1 MFHRSLLPS
10 WPDTPALHHVTFWQF
25 SSFFTYLRVH
35 ERPQPLNWTPT
46 SSHHLERI
54 LVTCFFTPSISTCF
68 LLHFVGTLP
77 SSNTSSL
84 FFSCPCSLLIFDS
97 GLHLSTSLC
106 PNRYREN
113 PEHFRHQISV
123 SPLAETTLMKSW
135 PLLWAFLHGLKS
147 IPILIHFRPLQTPRI
162 FIFHFFVAHLIHL

>member
-10 WPDTPALHHVTFWQF
+10 WRYTPALHHGTFGQF
-25 SSFFTYLRVH
+25 SSFFTCLPVH

-54 LVTCFFTPSISTCF
+54 HVTCFFTPSIVHLF
-68 LLHFVGTLP
+68 PLLVGTLP

-84 FFSCPCSLLIFDS
+84 FFVCPCSLLLFDS

-123 SPLAETTLMKSW
+123 SPLAETTLMKSG
-135 PLLWAFLHGLKS
+135 PLLWASLHGLKS
-147 IPILIHFRPLQTPRI
+147 IPILIHFRHLQTLGI
-162 FIFHFFVAHLIHL
+162 FIFHFFFAHVIHL